1 MISALYNSF
10 IYVPLYN
17 GLVFLLDHVGAVIG
31 VGGVVILFTVI
42 VKTLL
47 FPLSKAALKN
57 QIHMKELEPKLV
69 AIRKEYKDNPQE
81 LSVRTMQVYKENKLN
96 PLLGIFLLIIQIP
109 IIIALYRIFLSG
121 GLPTIHTEILYSFIK
136 APAHAIDMMFFGID
150 ITKKSLVLALIAGV
164 TQYFQVKFSVSNVGS
179 APSTPTTDKPE
190 LGTEMMKAMNTQM
203 KYVMPV
209 IVVVI
214 AYTVNAGI
222 ALYWATSNLFAI
234 AQEVV
239 VRRKLKKTIVQ

>member
-1 MISALYNSF
+1 MISALYNSL

-17 GLVFLLDHVGAVIG
+17 GLVFLLTHVGAIIG

-57 QIHMKELEPKLV
+57 QIHMKELEPKLA

-81 LSVRTMQVYKENKLN
+81 LSMRTMQVYKENKLN
-96 PLLGIFLLIIQIP
+96 PLLGIFLLLIQIP
-109 IIIALYRIFLSG
+109 IIIALYRIFLTG
-121 GLPTIHTEILYSFIK
+121 GLPTIHTDILYSFIK
-136 APAHAIDMMFFGID
+136 APSHAIDMIFLGID
-150 ITKKSLVLALIAGV
+150 ITKKSLILALIAGI
-164 TQYFQVKFSVSNVGS
+164 TQYFQVKFSVSNIS
-179 APSTPTTDKPE
+179 PTPTSTSDKPE

-239 VRRKLKKTIVQ
+239 VRRKLKKTVVQ